1 MDLYL
6 HFILVNSEF
15 NQGLAND
22 LYEGQESEDNIKH
35 LWEDEFKVS
44 ESIKEFKI
52 KNNSTYTLA
61 GFFPDDKPFS
71 FEIWDMTVV
80 DCITESGKTMQFAVS
95 KKLVKKTEK
104 VVKEKINETHMYF
117 YLKDAMPMEN
127 PMNGVYIL
135 KADFPK
141 ELKVPKKTSE
151 EQ

>member
-15 NQGLAND
+15 NQGLASD

-44 ESIKEFKI
+44 EPIKEFKI
-52 KNNSTYTLA
+52 KNNTTYTLA
-61 GFFPDDKPFS
+61 GYFPDDKPFS

-80 DCITESGKTMQFAVS
+80 DCITESGKSMQFAVS

-135 KADFPK
+135 KTDFPK
-141 ELKVPKKTSE
+141 ELKVSKKTSE
-151 EQ
+151 E